1 MIPSYT
7 QDTMTPLNTLNH
19 LIEEFEADLEDI
31 SREIIETTNYET
43 IHISQD
49 MLRDSVILQLN
60 SDWDEKKQH
69 LDNLRQIKKTL
80 EELSQEDS
88 TASQDAL

>member
-1 MIPSYT
+1 MSI
-7 QDTMTPLNTLNH
+7 LNTLNH
-19 LIEEFEADLEDI
+19 IIEEFEADLEDI
-31 SREIIETTNYET
+31 SREIVETTNYET

-49 MLRDSVILQLN
+49 KLRDSVISQLN
-60 SDWDEKKQH
+60 YEWDEKKQH

-80 EELSQEDS
+80 EELSQDDS

>member
-1 MIPSYT
+1 
-7 QDTMTPLNTLNH
+7 MTPLNTLNH

-31 SREIIETTNYET
+31 SREIVETTNYET

-69 LDNLRQIKKTL
+69 LDNLKEIKKTL
-80 EELSQEDS
+80 EELSQDDS

>member
-1 MIPSYT
+1 
-7 QDTMTPLNTLNH
+7 MTPLNTLNH

-31 SREIIETTNYET
+31 SLEIRETTNYET

-49 MLRDSVILQLN
+49 KLRGSVILQLN
-60 SDWDEKKQH
+60 CEWDEKKQH

-80 EELSQEDS
+80 EELSQDDS
-88 TASQDAL
+88 TASKDAL

>member
-1 MIPSYT
+1 MKPI
-7 QDTMTPLNTLNH
+7 NTLNH
-19 LIEEFEADLEDI
+19 LIEELEADLEDI
-31 SREIIETTNYET
+31 SLEIRETTNYES

-49 MLRDSVILQLN
+49 ILRDSIILQLN
-60 SDWDEKKQH
+60 YEWDEKKQH

-80 EELSQEDS
+80 EELSQDDS

>member
-1 MIPSYT
+1 MN
-7 QDTMTPLNTLNH
+7 PLNTLNH
-19 LIEEFEADLEDI
+19 LIEELEADLEDI

-60 SDWDEKKQH
+60 YEWDEKKQH
-69 LDNLRQIKKTL
+69 LDNLKQIKKTL
-80 EELSQEDS
+80 EELSQDDS

>member
-1 MIPSYT
+1 
-7 QDTMTPLNTLNH
+7 MTPLNTLNH

-49 MLRDSVILQLN
+49 MLRDSAILQLN
-60 SDWDEKKQH
+60 YEWDEKKQH

-80 EELSQEDS
+80 EELSQDDS
-88 TASQDAL
+88 TASKDAL

>member
-1 MIPSYT
+1 
-7 QDTMTPLNTLNH
+7 MTLTGTLNH

-31 SREIIETTNYET
+31 SREIVETTNYET

-49 MLRDSVILQLN
+49 ILRDSVISQLN

-80 EELSQEDS
+80 EELSQDDS

>member
-1 MIPSYT
+1 
-7 QDTMTPLNTLNH
+7 MTLTGTLNH

-31 SREIIETTNYET
+31 SREIVETTNYET

-49 MLRDSVILQLN
+49 ILRDSVISQLN

-80 EELSQEDS
+80 EELSQDDS
-88 TASQDAL
+88 TDTL

>member
-1 MIPSYT
+1 
-7 QDTMTPLNTLNH
+7 MTPLNTLNH

-31 SREIIETTNYET
+31 SLEIRETTNYET

-49 MLRDSVILQLN
+49 KLRGSVILQLN
-60 SDWDEKKQH
+60 YEWDEKKQH

-80 EELSQEDS
+80 DELSQEDS

>member
-1 MIPSYT
+1 
-7 QDTMTPLNTLNH
+7 MTLTGTLNH

-49 MLRDSVILQLN
+49 KLRGSVILQLN
-60 SDWDEKKQH
+60 CEWDEKKQH
-69 LDNLRQIKKTL
+69 LDNLRQIKRTL
-80 EELSQEDS
+80 EELSQDDS
-88 TASQDAL
+88 TASQDAI

>member
-1 MIPSYT
+1 MITYIY
-7 QDTMTPLNTLNH
+7 TLNH
-19 LIEEFEADLEDI
+19 FIEELEADLEDI
-31 SREIIETTNYET
+31 SLEIRETTNYET

-69 LDNLRQIKKTL
+69 LDNLKQIKRTL
-80 EELSQEDS
+80 EELSQDDS
-88 TASQDAL
+88 NASQDAL

>member
-1 MIPSYT
+1 
-7 QDTMTPLNTLNH
+7 MTPLNTLNH

-49 MLRDSVILQLN
+49 MLRDSVISQLN

-80 EELSQEDS
+80 EELSQDDS

>member
-1 MIPSYT
+1 
-7 QDTMTPLNTLNH
+7 MTPLNTLNH

-31 SREIIETTNYET
+31 SLEIRETTNYET

-49 MLRDSVILQLN
+49 KLRGSVILQLN
-60 SDWDEKKQH
+60 CEWDEKKQH

-88 TASQDAL
+88 TASKDAL

>member
-1 MIPSYT
+1 M
-7 QDTMTPLNTLNH
+7 MPLNTLNH
-19 LIEEFEADLEDI
+19 LIEELEADLEDI

-49 MLRDSVILQLN
+49 MLRDSVISQLN
-60 SDWDEKKQH
+60 YEWDEKKQH

-80 EELSQEDS
+80 EELSQDDS

>member
-1 MIPSYT
+1 MN
-7 QDTMTPLNTLNH
+7 PLNTLNH

-49 MLRDSVILQLN
+49 ILRDSVILQLN
-60 SDWDEKKQH
+60 YEWDEKKQH

-80 EELSQEDS
+80 EELSQDDS

>member
-1 MIPSYT
+1 
-7 QDTMTPLNTLNH
+7 MTPLNTLNH
-19 LIEEFEADLEDI
+19 LIEEFESDLEDI
-31 SREIIETTNYET
+31 SREIVETTNYET

-49 MLRDSVILQLN
+49 MLRDSVISQLN

-80 EELSQEDS
+80 EELSQDDS
-88 TASQDAL
+88 TAS

>member
-1 MIPSYT
+1 
-7 QDTMTPLNTLNH
+7 MTPLNTLNH
-19 LIEEFEADLEDI
+19 LIEELEADLEDI

-49 MLRDSVILQLN
+49 MLRDSAILQLN
-60 SDWDEKKQH
+60 CEWDEKKQH

-80 EELSQEDS
+80 EELSQDDS